1 MAGSY
6 AIMYTEPIFFIHF
19 CVLVH
24 LGCGSVLHL
33 ETGLAGMAGLPSL
46 EMSFPCL
53 CAWHVAAAS
62 PSTSMSHF
70 LKTLQL
76 FSLVDEPMQVF
87 TNPIQINFWMGVS
100 IPKFFP
106 FLFCEPSFLIISCI
120 CSHPSTLSFSIKIY
134 YSVCFGIQQSDS
146 VFSWDIYHLKIMQ
159 NHVYISLCCIQYSI
173 IFLKLYIVIFI
184 S

>member
-1 MAGSY
+1 MGDSY
-6 AIMYTEPIFFIHF
+6 ASMYTEPIFFIHF

-33 ETGLAGMAGLPSL
+33 ETGPAGMAGHLSL
-46 EMSFPCL
+46 EMS
-53 CAWHVAAAS
+53 S
-62 PSTSMSHF
+62 SMSHF

-76 FSLVDEPMQVF
+76 CFLVDEPVQVF
-87 TNPIQINFWMGVS
+87 TNPIQINILMGVS

-106 FLFCEPSFLIISCI
+106 FVFCEPSFLIISCI
-120 CSHPSTLSFSIKIY
+120 CSHPSALSFSIKIY

-146 VFSWDIYHLKIMQ
+146 IFSWNIYHLKIMQ